1 MARSKESTEKNLK
14 STFKVVKKYKDEFY
28 SNNVMEGDVFVVK
41 HERKVQ
47 KAGLYTDGQIIQLQV
62 LQSPTGAGRPLDA
75 SGSSESPSSQ
85 LMSTIFIA
93 GKTIRAVLTGTLHN
107 STEINKVNVDAF
119 TGGKSF
125 AVYRK
130 KKGISQS
137 FKKNIDEA
145 MSKCPET
152 NFHRYNCMEFV
163 MELLELY
170 LPPYKTDCS
179 KIAFG
184 TKPKGFKVVKNFADD
199 YKKNA
204 MLGDL
209 FLVQGGPFGS
219 SNLHAGVCC
228 SEKGPKII
236 QLIETTT
243 VPGVVNKVHLN
254 GFSAGMRYAI
264 YRKKTGIPD
273 SLKKKVDE
281 ALSRMPNRRQAEY
294 SNVLFALELLF
305 GKLEEKERDVEDL
318 NDILFGDTE

>member
-47 KAGLYTDGQIIQLQV
+47 KAGLYTDGQIIQLQ
-62 LQSPTGAGRPLDA
+62 
-75 SGSSESPSSQ
+75 
-85 LMSTIFIA
+85 
-93 GKTIRAVLTGTLHN
+93 VLTGTLHN